1 MWWLYLQNVEMR
13 AVEGAGPHWLVGPLL
28 ASARMGWAEASH
40 LPAPAL
46 NIPGICQFL
55 GTTALFRY
63 VKRAP
68 KKCVN
73 LLQNSQKKAN
83 ISRSL
88 CKKGHQLTKS
98 TPSPVVG
105 VGTNIRNGFNAGL
118 AFSHFNVAV
127 FFLTCNDCHRDF
139 FMQPE

>member
-1 MWWLYLQNVEMR
+1 MH

-55 GTTALFRY
+55 GTTALFRH

-73 LLQNSQKKAN
+73 LLQNSQK
-83 ISRSL
+83 
-88 CKKGHQLTKS
+88 GQH
-98 TPSPVVG
+98 
-105 VGTNIRNGFNAGL
+105 F
-118 AFSHFNVAV
+118 AFSVQKRAPAYEKY
-127 FFLTCNDCHRDF
+127 TTASGGGGD
-139 FMQPE
+139 